1 MGHYFGGYEELD
13 LVRRFNIICYLCF
26 MTFEDII
33 GQSFLKTHLT
43 QSINSGRIPHAQ
55 LYVGKRGV
63 GALPMAIAYADYLMK
78 QQDEGVGAMN
88 PLTHPNIHFVYP
100 VTTSTKVKSKPISS
114 NYLTEWRSFIETNPY
129 GSINDWYD
137 LVDVGNKQGNIGVEE
152 ANDIVS
158 KISLKAFN
166 GGYKVLIV
174 WMAEKMNSM
183 CANKLLKLIEEP
195 DDKTVIILVTE
206 DEERLINTIRSR
218 CQIVSLHPLSE
229 KPLKNT
235 LIKTHNIEDGLAQNI
250 AHQSE
255 GSYSRALELLQQEPE
270 DIQFEAWFIAWVRT
284 AFQAKKNKQSINS
297 LMAWSAEI
305 SKAGRE
311 IQKQFLDYS
320 LQVFRQAML
329 YNYEAKDLV
338 FKKLND
344 KSFKFENFAPF
355 IDASNISEI
364 SKEIELASYHIERN
378 ANPKVVLTDLSI
390 KLTRLLHLKKA

>member
-1 MGHYFGGYEELD
+1 
-13 LVRRFNIICYLCF
+13 

-33 GQSFLKTHLT
+33 GQDFLKIHLR
-43 QSINSGRIPHAQ
+43 QNINSGRIPHAQ

-78 QQDEGVGAMN
+78 QQDEGVGTMN

-100 VTTSTKVKSKPISS
+100 VTKSDKVKSKPISS
-114 NYLTEWRSFIETNPY
+114 NYLAEWRSFIETNPY

-137 LVDVGNKQGNIGVEE
+137 LVGVGNKQGNISVEE

-158 KISLKAFN
+158 KMSLKAFN

-195 DDKTVIILVTE
+195 ADKTVIILVTE
-206 DEERLINTIRSR
+206 DEEQLINTIRSR
-218 CQIVSLHPLSE
+218 CQIVQLNPLSE
-229 KPLKNT
+229 ETIKNA
-235 LIKTHNIEDGLAQNI
+235 LINSLHTEEGLAQSI

-255 GSYSRALELLQQEPE
+255 GSYSRALDLLSQEPE
-270 DIQFEAWFIAWVRT
+270 DLQFEAWIIAWVRT
-284 AFQAKKNKQSINS
+284 AFQAKSNKQSINS
-297 LMAWSAEI
+297 LMEWSAEI

-320 LQVFRQAML
+320 LRFFRQAML
-329 YNYEAKDLV
+329 YNYGSNDLV
-338 FKKLND
+338 FIKLSD
-344 KSFKFENFAPF
+344 ASFKFENFAPF
-355 IDASNISEI
+355 IDATNIAEI

-378 ANPKVVLTDLSI
+378 ANPKIVLTDLSI
-390 KLTRLLHLKKA
+390 KLTRLLHLKKV